1 MKFSCY
7 KSDLSNALNFVSRA
21 VAPKPMTPILSGI
34 YLKASG
40 EILELQAN
48 NLSTG
53 IVTKIPASV
62 EVEGEIAV
70 SGKRFVEFVKN
81 MPDDTIS
88 AAIEDNM
95 LRLNSGGANVELLT
109 MKPIDFPKVKIP
121 DVSNTFT
128 LHSYTLYE
136 LIKRTSF
143 AIGKDDSRPIFT
155 GGYFEISG
163 NDITLVA
170 TNTRRLAIAKANFE
184 NSAGDSKFIV
194 PATALQGLLQRID
207 PKDTNQFIKV
217 SYTNRSVIFTFDNV
231 LVTSRIL
238 EGAFPPCD
246 NIIPKECATRAVV
259 DTAEFKHV
267 VDFIALMAKD
277 NEYNT
282 THFNFAGDGSIE
294 VSANSVEIGGAV
306 QAVEAEIEGAEVSIA
321 FNVSYI
327 ADALKVIN
335 SPKIIIE
342 LNDKYSPAKITE
354 PDNPNFVYVV
364 TPVRA

>member
-40 EILELQAN
+40 NIIELQAN
-48 NLSTG
+48 NLATG

-70 SGKRFVEFVKN
+70 SGKRFVEFIKN

-95 LRLNSGGANVELLT
+95 LRLAAGGASVELLT
-109 MKPIDFPKVKIP
+109 MNPADFPKVKIP
-121 DVSNTFT
+121 DSTSTFT
-128 LHSYTLYE
+128 LPSYTLYE
-136 LIKRTSF
+136 LIKRTAF
-143 AIGKDDSRPIFT
+143 AVSKDDSRPIFT

-163 NDITLVA
+163 NNISLIA
-170 TNTRRLAIAKANFE
+170 TNTHRLSIAKATFE
-184 NSAGDSKFIV
+184 NSAGDSKFVV
-194 PATALQGLLQRID
+194 PATVLQGLLQRID
-207 PKDTNQFIKV
+207 PKDTNQFIKI

-246 NIIPKECATRAVV
+246 KIVPKEFATRAVV

-294 VSANSVEIGGAV
+294 VSANSDGIGGAV
-306 QAVEAEIEGAEVSIA
+306 QALEAEIEGEELTIA
-321 FNVSYI
+321 FNGNYI

-364 TPVRA
+364 IPVRA